1 MKRFIIII
9 SLLINQLNA
18 QVSDKS
24 NSVLWYDE
32 PAEEWMQALP
42 IGNGR
47 FGAMVFGGIN
57 KERLQLN
64 EDSLWPGGPDWSD
77 GKGDRENLEEIRRL
91 LKEGKKQLADSLIV
105 ENFSY
110 KGIVRSHQ
118 TMGDLWIEYN
128 TEEKVSNYKRQLDL
142 TNAITTTRYS
152 VNGYDFSQEVFS
164 SAVDDVMVIR
174 ITTENP
180 DGVDFKLS
188 LTRPEDRGHKTV
200 EVRSLGETTLSMKG
214 MVTQFGGKR
223 YSKPFPIKEGVK
235 FETRLEVLNTN
246 GKSKIENGQL
256 VLNGVSSALI
266 LVSGNTSFYHD
277 DFVAK
282 NTHIIENAGKL
293 GFKLL
298 KQRHVQDYQ
307 KYFDR
312 VQLELGNEDLSSLPT
327 DDRMAR
333 IKDGQKDLS
342 LIPLLFQY
350 GRYLL
355 ISSSRPGTNAAN
367 LQGIWNEHIE
377 APWNADYHLNV
388 NLQMNYWPAEVTNL
402 SEMHVPLFAFGDRLI
417 ERGRKTA
424 FQQYGIERGAVAHQ
438 ATDLWAPAFMRAE
451 RAYWGAWIHGGGW
464 LSQHYWEH
472 YLFTQDRSFLEKE
485 AYPALKAFAE
495 FYMDWLTWNPETQT
509 WISAPETSPENSYT
523 AENGQPAATTYGN
536 AMGHQI
542 IAEVFDN
549 TLLAASVLGI
559 RNKFISKL
567 KKKREKLHPGVVIG
581 DDGRILEWDKPY
593 SEVEKGHRHMSHLYA
608 LHPGKTITPDSENE
622 FEAAKKTIAYRL
634 KHGGAGTG
642 WSRAWMININ
652 ARLLQPE
659 KAAHNIWKFFEI
671 SLADNM
677 FDMHPPFQIDG
688 NFGFTAGI
696 AEMLLQSH
704 QKFVHILPCLPK
716 DWKQGEVKG
725 LKARGNIEVSIKW
738 SGGEVIEVQLL
749 SKEDKILKVKY
760 VDEVKN
766 IQLKANEK
774 IKLDNH
780 LNIVSR

>member
-1 MKRFIIII
+1 M
-9 SLLINQLNA
+9 
-18 QVSDKS
+18 
-24 NSVLWYDE
+24 E
-32 PAEEWMQALP
+32 ALP

-47 FGAMVFGGIN
+47 LGAMVFGGVK

-64 EDSLWPGGPDWSD
+64 EDSLWPGGPEWSD
-77 GKGDRENLEEIRRL
+77 SKGTRENLEEIRKL
-91 LKEGKKQLADSLIV
+91 LKEGKKQLADSLII
-105 ENFSY
+105 EYFSN

-118 TMGDLWIEYN
+118 TMGDLWIEFN
-128 TEEKVSNYKRQLDL
+128 IGDKVSNYSRQLDL
-142 TNAITTTRYS
+142 TNAIVTTNYS
-152 VNGYDFSQEVFS
+152 ANGYDFSQEVFS

-174 ITTENP
+174 ITTENL
-180 DGVDFKLS
+180 GGMDFKLS
-188 LTRPEDRGHKTV
+188 LTRPEDRGHETV
-200 EVRSLGETTLSMKG
+200 EVRSVGETALSMQG
-214 MVTQFGGKR
+214 MVTQYGGKR
-223 YSKPFPIKEGVK
+223 FSKPYPLKEGVK
-235 FETRLEVLNTN
+235 FETRLEVLDTD
-246 GKSKIENGQL
+246 GESKIENDQL
-256 VLNGVSSALI
+256 VLNDVNSAII

-282 NTHIIENAGKL
+282 NTHIIANAGKL
-293 GFKLL
+293 GFDRL
-298 KQRHVQDYQ
+298 KERHVQDYR
-307 KYFDR
+307 KYYDR
-312 VQLELGNEDLSSLPT
+312 VQLVLGNENLNSLPT
-327 DDRMAR
+327 YDRIAR
-333 IKDGQKDLS
+333 IKKGKKDLS
-342 LIPLLFQY
+342 LISVLFQY

-355 ISSSRPGTNAAN
+355 ISSSRPGTNPAN
-367 LQGIWNEHIE
+367 LQGIWNDHIE

-402 SEMHVPLFAFGDRLI
+402 SEMHLPLFEFGNRLI

-424 FQQYGIERGAVAHQ
+424 RQQYGIERGSVAHQ

-472 YLFTQDRSFLEKE
+472 YLFTKDRNFLENE

-509 WISAPETSPENSYT
+509 WISAPETSPENSYI
-523 AENGQPAATTYGN
+523 AENGEPAATSYGN

-542 IAEVFDN
+542 IAEVFNN
-549 TLLAASVLGI
+549 TLAAASVLGI
-559 RNKFISKL
+559 KNEFISEL
-567 KKKREKLHPGVVIG
+567 KEKRKKLHPGIVIG
-581 DDGRILEWDKPY
+581 KDGRILEWDKPY
-593 SEVEKGHRHMSHLYA
+593 SEAEKGHRHISHLYA
-608 LHPGKTITPDSENE
+608 LHPGKTITPETEDK
-622 FEAAKKTIAYRL
+622 FEASKKTIDYRL
-634 KHGGAGTG
+634 DHGGAGTG

-659 KAAHNIWKFFEI
+659 KAVHNIWKFFEI

-704 QKFVHILPCLPK
+704 QSFVHVLPCLPK
-716 DWKQGEVKG
+716 DWKQGEVMG

-738 SGGEVIEVQLL
+738 SDGELIEVQLL
-749 SKEDKILKVKY
+749 SKKDKLLKVKY
-760 VDEVKN
+760 VNEVKD